1 MITLTENAQSAVRRF
16 IESAEE
22 AIVGLRIKVEGGGCS
37 GFQYGMK
44 LEQSIGQDDQV
55 VEYPG
60 VKVVVDS
67 ASASMLTGVTVD
79 FVDGLEGSGFKFEN
93 PNASASCG
101 CGKSFSS

>member
-60 VKVVVDS
+60 VKVVV
-67 ASASMLTGVTVD
+67 MLELIT
-79 FVDGLEGSGFKFEN
+79 LKQ
-93 PNASASCG
+93 
-101 CGKSFSS
+101 SSKRISIVMK